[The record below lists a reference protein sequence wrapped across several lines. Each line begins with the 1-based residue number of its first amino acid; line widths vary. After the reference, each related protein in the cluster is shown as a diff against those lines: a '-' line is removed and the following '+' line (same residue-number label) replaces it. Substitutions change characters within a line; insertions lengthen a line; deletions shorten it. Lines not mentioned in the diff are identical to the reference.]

1 MTVRCTDDERRAEV
15 ARPGSGFNG
24 IDWVEVDAADQK
36 LLRVGFLHPLP
47 GQPDGVPGGA
57 ALAVGNVVVEGG
69 VRITGV
75 RVVSVSAAGAELT
88 VRVDRAGDF
97 SPYTLRLVRSA
108 VDDRVPAGFDPVLA
122 EATFSFKANCPS
134 DLDPAPAAP
143 AGPPPRPAG
152 APADYLAKDYAGF
165 RRLMLDRVAA
175 LPGWAERNPADP
187 LITVVEALAHVADR
201 LSYRQDAAGT
211 EAYLGTARSRI
222 SVRRH
227 ARLLDYA
234 VHDGC
239 AARAWLSVRVTA
251 GSDAETQ
258 GIPAGTPVLAADR
271 ATPAVPA
278 ADAVALLAGGAT
290 GFETLTALTPRAS
303 RNEIALHV
311 WGGRDCCLPAGAVG
325 ATLLDQPATGLAPGD
340 LLLLE
345 EVVSPE
351 TGRRADAD
359 PTRRQVVRLTSVR
372 PGTDPVARVNVLEVG
387 WSAADRLA
395 FPLTVT
401 APVAGSGTDHL
412 VTCAVAR
419 GNVVA
424 AQHAIGVRGQLP
436 PAEET
441 RWRPLLTAE
450 PVAAATPFPAD
461 TPASQ
466 ALTQDPR
473 AALPLIR
480 LETTEGSW
488 RPRRDLLNADRFDQG
503 FVPERE
509 GDGRVVLRFG
519 DDVSGRRPPAGTV
532 FEVTWWRG
540 GGAAGNLGHDALTTL
555 VTDRSGVL
563 AVTNPLP
570 AVGGTDPED
579 TEHARQHAPVAFG
592 TQERAV
598 TTADWVAAALR
609 LPEVDNAT
617 ARIRWTGSWWT
628 VFLTLDLRG
637 GQRLDGEPG
646 LARRLAGRLDR
657 FRVAGYDLQLRDPVD
672 LPVELRLWVC
682 VTPGAFRS
690 DVRRALLDLFSDRD
704 LPDGSRGFFHPDRFS
719 FGTPLYLSQLLAAAV
734 TVPGVT
740 DVRVTELHPVGV
752 APGGELT
759 ARVLRAGDTEVIRL
773 DNDPSVPEHGILH
786 LDLVGGL

>member
-1 MTVRCTDDERRAEV
+1 MTVRCTDDERRADV
-15 ARPGSGFNG
+15 ARPGSAFNG
-24 IDWVEVDAADQK
+24 IDWVEVDPADQR

-47 GQPDGVPGGA
+47 GQTGGVPSGA
-57 ALAVGNVVVEGG
+57 ALAAGNVVVEGG

-75 RVVSVSAAGAELT
+75 RVESVTAAAEVLT

-108 VDDRVPAGFDPVLA
+108 VDDRVPPGFDPVLA
-122 EATFSFKANCPS
+122 AAAFSFKANCPS
-134 DLDPAPAAP
+134 DLDPAPAPAP
-143 AGPPPRPAG
+143 GPAPRPAT

-165 RRLMLDRVAA
+165 RRLMLDRISA
-175 LPGWAERNPADP
+175 LPGWSERNPADP

-211 EAYLGTARSRI
+211 ETYLDTARSRI

-227 ARLLDYA
+227 ARLLDY
-234 VHDGC
+234 VLHDGC
-239 AARAWLSVRVTA
+239 AARAWLSVRVAA
-251 GSDAETQ
+251 GSAVET
-258 GIPAGTPVLAADR
+258 GGVPAGTPVLAADR
-271 ATPAVPA
+271 STPAVSP
-278 ADAVALLAGGAT
+278 ADAATLLAAGAT
-290 GFETLTALTPRAS
+290 GFETLTALAPRAS

-311 WGGRDCCLPAGAVG
+311 WGGRDCCLPAGSTR
-325 ATLLDQPATGLAPGD
+325 ATLVDQPATGLAPGD

-359 PTRRQVVRLTSVR
+359 PTHRQVVRLVSVR
-372 PGTDPVARVNVLEVG
+372 PGTDPVEGVTVLEVEWG
-387 WSAADRLA
+387 AADRLA
-395 FPLTVT
+395 FGLTVT
-401 APVAGSGTDHL
+401 ASVAGSGTEHV

-419 GNVVA
+419 ANVVA
-424 AQHAIGVRGQLP
+424 VQHAIEVRGQLP
-436 PAEET
+436 PAAEH
-441 RWRPLLTAE
+441 RWRPLLTGE
-450 PVAAATPFPAD
+450 PVAAAAPFPLDA
-461 TPASQ
+461 PASQ
-466 ALTQDPR
+466 ALDQDPR

-509 GDGRVVLRFG
+509 SDGRVSLRFG

-532 FEVTWWRG
+532 FQATWWRG

-555 VTDRSGVL
+555 VTGAAGIL

-579 TEHARQHAPVAFG
+579 IEHARQHAPVAFA

-628 VFLTLDLRG
+628 VFLTLDLAG
-637 GQRLDGEPG
+637 GQRLADEPG

-682 VTPGAFRS
+682 VAPGAFRS
-690 DVRRALLDLFSDRD
+690 DVRRALLDVFATRD
-704 LPDGSRGFFHPDRFS
+704 LPGGVRGFFHPDRFT
-719 FGTPLYLSQLLAAAV
+719 FGTPLYVSQLLAAAV

-752 APGGELT
+752 APGGELA

>member
-1 MTVRCTDDERRAEV
+1 
-15 ARPGSGFNG
+15 
-24 IDWVEVDAADQK
+24 
-36 LLRVGFLHPLP
+36 
-47 GQPDGVPGGA
+47 
-57 ALAVGNVVVEGG
+57 
-69 VRITGV
+69 
-75 RVVSVSAAGAELT
+75 
-88 VRVDRAGDF
+88 
-97 SPYTLRLVRSA
+97 
-108 VDDRVPAGFDPVLA
+108 
-122 EATFSFKANCPS
+122 
-134 DLDPAPAAP
+134 
-143 AGPPPRPAG
+143 AGPPPRPGG

-175 LPGWAERNPADP
+175 LPGWAERDPADP

-251 GSDAETQ
+251 GSDAETH

-752 APGGELT
+752 ASGGELA
-759 ARVLRAGDTEVIRL
+759 ARVLRAGDAEVIRL

>member
-1 MTVRCTDDERRAEV
+1 MSVRCSDDERRAEV
-15 ARPGSGFNG
+15 ARPGSAFNG
-24 IDWVEVDAADQK
+24 VDFVEVDAADQK

-47 GQPDGVPGGA
+47 GQPGGVPGGA
-57 ALAVGNVVVEGG
+57 ALVAGNVVVDGG

-75 RVVSVSAAGAELT
+75 RVLTVAASGTVLT

-108 VDDRVPAGFDPVLA
+108 VDERVPPGFDPVLA
-122 EATFSFKANCPS
+122 AATFSFKANCPS

-143 AGPPPRPAG
+143 VVPAPPA
-152 APADYLAKDYAGF
+152 APAPVDYLAKDYAGF
-165 RRLMLDRVAA
+165 RRLLLDRLAA
-175 LPGWAERNPADP
+175 LPGWTERNPADP

-227 ARLLDYA
+227 ARLLDYT

-239 AARAWLSVRVTA
+239 AARAWLSVRVAA
-251 GSDAETQ
+251 GSDAEVR
-258 GIPAGTPVLAADR
+258 GVPAGTPVLAADR
-271 ATPAVPA
+271 ATPALPP
-278 ADAVALLAGGAT
+278 ADAAALLADGAT
-290 GFETLTALTPRAS
+290 GFETLTALAPRSA

-311 WGGRDCCLPAGAVG
+311 WGGSDCHLPAGATR
-325 ATLLDQPATGLAPGD
+325 ATLVDLPATGLAAGD

-345 EVVSPE
+345 EVLSPA
-351 TGRRADAD
+351 TGRHADAD
-359 PTRRQVVRLTSVR
+359 PAHRQVVRLVAVR
-372 PGTDPVARVNVLEVG
+372 PGTDPVEGLPVLEVEWG
-387 WSAADRLA
+387 AADRLT

-401 APVAGSGTDHL
+401 ASVAGPGTGQL

-424 AQHAIGVRGQLP
+424 VQHAIAVRGHLP
-436 PAEET
+436 PAAEA
-441 RWRPLLTAE
+441 RWRPVLTAE
-450 PVAAATPFPAD
+450 PVAAAAPFPTD
-461 TPASQ
+461 MPAAQ
-466 ALTQDPR
+466 ALDQDPR

-503 FVPERE
+503 FVAERE
-509 GDGRVVLRFG
+509 RDGRVALRFG

-532 FEVTWWRG
+532 FEATWWRG

-563 AVTNPLP
+563 GVTNPLP

-579 TEHARQHAPVAFG
+579 VEHARQHAPVAFA

-598 TTADWVAAALR
+598 TTGDWVAAALR
-609 LPEVDNAT
+609 LPEVAGAT

-628 VFLTLDLRG
+628 VFLTLDLLG
-637 GQRLDGEPG
+637 GQRLAGEPG

-672 LPVELRLWVC
+672 LPVQLRLWVC
-682 VTPGAFRS
+682 VAPGAFRS
-690 DVRRALLDLFSDRD
+690 DVRRALLELFSDRD
-704 LPDGSRGFFHPDRFS
+704 LPGGRRGFFHPDRFS
-719 FGTPLYLSQLLAAAV
+719 FGTPLYVSQLLAAAV
-734 TVPGVT
+734 PVPGVT

-752 APGGELT
+752 APGGEL
-759 ARVLRAGDTEVIRL
+759 ADRVLRTGDTEVIRL
-773 DNDPSVPEHGILH
+773 DNDPSVPEHGMLH

>member
-1 MTVRCTDDERRAEV
+1 MTARCTDDERRAEI
-15 ARPGSGFNG
+15 ARPGSAFNG

-47 GQPDGVPGGA
+47 GQPGGVPAGA
-57 ALAVGNVVVEGG
+57 PLVAANVLVEGG

-75 RVVSVSAAGAELT
+75 RVLSIAAAGAVLT
-88 VRVDRAGDF
+88 VQVDRAGDF

-108 VDDRVPAGFDPVLA
+108 VDDQVPPGFDPVLSA
-122 EATFSFKANCPS
+122 ATFSFKANCPS
-134 DLDPAPAAP
+134 DLDPAAAAATAP
-143 AGPPPRPAG
+143 APRAPA

-165 RRLMLDRVAA
+165 RRLMLDRLAA

-239 AARAWLSVRVTA
+239 AARAWLSVRVAA
-251 GSDAETQ
+251 GSDVEAR

-271 ATPAVPA
+271 ATPTVRP
-278 ADAVALLAGGAT
+278 ADAAVLLAAGAS
-290 GFETLTALTPRAS
+290 GFETLTALAPRAD
-303 RNEIALHV
+303 RNEIALYV
-311 WGGRDCCLPAGAVG
+311 WGGRDCRLPAGATG
-325 ATLLDQPATGLAPGD
+325 ATLVDQPATGLARGD

-345 EVVSPE
+345 EVVSPY

-359 PTRRQVVRLTSVR
+359 PTHRQVVRLVSVR
-372 PGTDPVARVNVLEVG
+372 PDTDPVQGVNVLHVE
-387 WSAADRLA
+387 WSVADRLA

-401 APVAGSGTDHL
+401 APVAGAGTDHV

-424 AQHAIGVRGQLP
+424 VQHAIQVRGQLP
-436 PAEET
+436 PAAET
-441 RWRPLLTAE
+441 RWRPVLTAE
-450 PVAAATPFPAD
+450 PVAAAVPFAAD
-461 TPASQ
+461 APASQ
-466 ALTQDPR
+466 ALEQDPH
-473 AALPLIR
+473 AAVPLIR
-480 LETTEGSW
+480 LETTEGIW

-509 GDGRVVLRFG
+509 RDGRVSLRFG

-532 FEVTWWRG
+532 FQATWWRG
-540 GGAAGNLGHDALTTL
+540 GGVSGNLGHNALTTL
-555 VTDRSGVL
+555 ATDRSGVL
-563 AVTNPLP
+563 GVTNPLP

-579 TEHARQHAPVAFG
+579 IEHARQHAPVAFLS
-592 TQERAV
+592 QERAV
-598 TTADWVAAALR
+598 TTDDWVAAALR
-609 LPEVDNAT
+609 LPEVHNAT

-628 VFLTLDLRG
+628 VFLTLDLVG
-637 GQRLDGEPG
+637 GQRLADEPG

-682 VTPGAFRS
+682 VTPGTFRS

-704 LPDGSRGFFHPDRFS
+704 LPGGDRGFFHPDRFS
-719 FGTPLYLSQLLAAAV
+719 FGTPLYVSQVLAAAV
-734 TVPGVT
+734 AVPGVT

-752 APGGELT
+752 APGNELT
-759 ARVLRAGDTEVIRL
+759 AQVLRAGDAEVIRL
-773 DNDPSVPEHGILH
+773 DNNPSVPEHGILH